1 MRVDDLRRTRPAGD
15 QLGDVLA
22 EVERAARELAAA
34 AETAREHVVDGPH
47 DAAEELL
54 RRVIEHGGQLSHL
67 RDRLL
72 SE

>member
-1 MRVDDLRRTRPAGD
+1 MRVDDPRRTRPTND
-15 QLGDVLA
+15 RLREVLA
-22 EVERAARELAAA
+22 EVERAARELAADA
-34 AETAREHVVDGPH
+34 GTAREHVVDGPH